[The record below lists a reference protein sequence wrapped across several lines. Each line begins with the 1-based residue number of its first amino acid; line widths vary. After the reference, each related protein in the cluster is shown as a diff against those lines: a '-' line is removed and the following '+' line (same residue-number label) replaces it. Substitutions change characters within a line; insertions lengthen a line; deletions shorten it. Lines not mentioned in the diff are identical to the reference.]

1 MHNAN
6 KPNQNNST
14 RWMTFMRRRVAPN
27 RTASEPVTHDD
38 ESSVFSFSWWGLS
51 ALKPHFVP
59 HPLVRECVCV
69 CVCVYP
75 RLWHIS
81 KHVKLVLVF
90 CLLFFCRGQGF
101 RIPALPGKYEKQCP
115 PKASYQTWRETSSF
129 WKDKVYPVHIIN
141 MIIIRL
147 HIYSLPSIV

>member
-1 MHNAN
+1 M
-6 KPNQNNST
+6 
-14 RWMTFMRRRVAPN
+14 
-27 RTASEPVTHDD
+27 
-38 ESSVFSFSWWGLS
+38 
-51 ALKPHFVP
+51 
-59 HPLVRECVCV
+59 CVCV
-69 CVCVYP
+69 RVC
-75 RLWHIS
+75 LS
-81 KHVKLVLVF
+81 KVVAHLKTRKTCTGILF
-90 CLLFFCRGQGF
+90 IILLQGQGF